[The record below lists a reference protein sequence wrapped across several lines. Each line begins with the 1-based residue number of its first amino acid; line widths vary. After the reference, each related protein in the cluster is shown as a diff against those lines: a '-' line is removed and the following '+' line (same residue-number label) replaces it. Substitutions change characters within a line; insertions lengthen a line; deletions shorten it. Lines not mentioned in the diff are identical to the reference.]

1 MRGHRPT
8 NGLDAILDI
17 EVKKLSA
24 LGRFVLLLFESHQA
38 RKTTTH
44 YQFVD
49 SKSSHVCPP
58 CNGCFSLKDQTTVET
73 FLCTCSKY
81 PQKLSNSIAR
91 VIRFV

>member
-1 MRGHRPT
+1 MLHFTLLESLSLVRGHRPT

-24 LGRFVLLLFESHQA
+24 LGRFVLLPFESHQA

-49 SKSSHVCPP
+49 SKSL
-58 CNGCFSLKDQTTVET
+58 FSCLPS
-73 FLCTCSKY
+73 L
-81 PQKLSNSIAR
+81 
-91 VIRFV
+91 